1 MNPIVFPGLGLTFQI
16 ERVAFSVFGKD
27 IYWYGIIIACGFLL
41 GVLCACHLTR
51 EWGLKS
57 DTVLDM
63 LFFAAP
69 IAIVCARAYYVVFY
83 QSLYYNADGTFDW
96 AEAIAIWDG
105 GLAIYGGIIG
115 AVITCLIFCAVRH
128 HKFGAVADVCS
139 YGLLIGQLIGRWG
152 NFVNQEAY
160 GGTCTA
166 VWRMGLTLQNGDY
179 IEVHPTFLYESLWN
193 LLGFLLLYFLVR
205 RYRKYDGQIF
215 LCYLFWYGLGRFFI
229 EGMRTDSLYLFN
241 TGIRVSQLVALVTVI
256 VTVQILVIQLFRKH
270 PKEKLL
276 VNSPRSELREAQAEE
291 PEATQEEAQPQP
303 GADAPEETAEEEPS
317 SAAEPETAAE
327 EPANVAEPE
336 KSAGE
341 PANVAEPEKSAEEA
355 VAAPK
360 EDGGPAAE

>member
-41 GVLCACHLTR
+41 GVLCACHLTK

-63 LFFAAP
+63 LFFAVP
-69 IAIVCARAYYVVFY
+69 IAIICARAYYVIFY
-83 QSLYYNADGTFDW
+83 QSLYYNADGTFNW
-96 AEAIAIWDG
+96 AEAVAIWDG

-115 AVITCLIFCAVRH
+115 AVITCLIFCVVRH
-128 HKFGAVADVCS
+128 HKFGAVADVCA
-139 YGLLIGQLIGRWG
+139 YGLLIGQMMGRWG

-160 GGTCTA
+160 GDTCTA
-166 VWRMGLTLQNGDY
+166 VWRMGLTLQNGEY

-193 LLGFLLLYFLVR
+193 LVGFLLLYFIVR
-205 RYRKYDGQIF
+205 KHRKYDGQIF

-229 EGMRTDSLYLFN
+229 EGIRTDSLYLFN

-256 VTVQILVIQLFRKH
+256 VTVQILVVQMFRKH

-291 PEATQEEAQPQP
+291 PEAAQEEAP
-303 GADAPEETAEEEPS
+303 ANAPEEAPANAPEESVSTLETEKAEAEA
-317 SAAEPETAAE
+317 AAEPEQPQP
-327 EPANVAEPE
+327 PA
-336 KSAGE
+336 
-341 PANVAEPEKSAEEA
+341 
-355 VAAPK
+355 
-360 EDGGPAAE
+360 EDGEHTAE